1 MCLHGE
7 PVLLSRQGAKKL
19 WESIVAVYNQF
30 IALMVTFKATDVLDI
45 LIVSFIIYNLIKIM
59 RETRAE
65 QLVKGIMILLVCYAL
80 SGLLSLKM
88 LNSLF
93 TSFFQFSVLAV
104 LIVFQPEL
112 RSALEHIGRSRIG
125 KYWMG
130 LGNNNVEEEKVHQV
144 RKAINCVVEVANNF
158 QKSKT
163 GALIVFER
171 QTKLGDIIDT
181 GTMIDAELSV
191 PMIGNIFFNKA
202 PLHDGAMVIRDGKV
216 FAAGCILPLTKNNSI
231 SADLGTR
238 HRAALGISENSDAII
253 VIVSE
258 ETGTISIAKNGIITR
273 NYTRETLSMALE
285 EELVPKDPE
294 KSDRIPI
301 ITGMMK
307 GKKNERNK
315 N

>member
-144 RKAINCVVEVANNF
+144 RKAINCVVEVAR
-158 QKSKT
+158 SSRSSSSSPRRRP
-163 GALIVFER
+163 ARLSSLSAR
-171 QTKLGDIIDT
+171 QSLAI
-181 GTMIDAELSV
+181 LS
-191 PMIGNIFFNKA
+191 
-202 PLHDGAMVIRDGKV
+202 
-216 FAAGCILPLTKNNSI
+216 T
-231 SADLGTR
+231 
-238 HRAALGISENSDAII
+238 
-253 VIVSE
+253 
-258 ETGTISIAKNGIITR
+258 
-273 NYTRETLSMALE
+273 
-285 EELVPKDPE
+285 PE
-294 KSDRIPI
+294 Q
-301 ITGMMK
+301 
-307 GKKNERNK
+307 
-315 N
+315 